1 MNGLLLPEP
10 GENSAGFVHAPRVSV
25 LVPCFND
32 GQWLDEAIESVF
44 RQTFQNFEIII
55 VDDGS
60 TESDTVQKL
69 SSYSAPRTRVYHT
82 DNRGLPAA
90 RNYAAA
96 RAVGEMFCA
105 LDADD
110 VLEPTW
116 LEKSVRLLDAHPEF
130 AFVSHW
136 LEAFGDE
143 EWIWRPESCD
153 LASLLVR
160 NTVNG
165 AALVRR
171 TAFEAVGGYDEQMRD
186 GCEDWD
192 FWLRLVERGLHGTI
206 LPEVLFFYRRRAE
219 SMSRRMLQ
227 PQAYRKPLTALVS
240 RHAAAYRNH
249 MVEVLLS
256 KEIESVELFR
266 EVWSLRRDEIA
277 LTAPSLSRALEERD
291 AELANAA
298 TVGGRAAP
306 NALGHKVLELE
317 RLVVEG
323 RRHSDNLR
331 HLLDESRRHAENLE
345 RRVDELEPHAIA
357 LERRVG
363 ELAREH
369 ENASRLRAELD
380 ALHDS
385 YSWIV
390 TSPLRALLSW
400 FARFR

>member
-1 MNGLLLPEP
+1 
-10 GENSAGFVHAPRVSV
+10 
-25 LVPCFND
+25 
-32 GQWLDEAIESVF
+32 
-44 RQTFQNFEIII
+44 
-55 VDDGS
+55 
-60 TESDTVQKL
+60 
-69 SSYSAPRTRVYHT
+69 
-82 DNRGLPAA
+82 
-90 RNYAAA
+90 
-96 RAVGEMFCA
+96 
-105 LDADD
+105 
-110 VLEPTW
+110 
-116 LEKSVRLLDAHPEF
+116 
-130 AFVSHW
+130 
-136 LEAFGDE
+136 
-143 EWIWRPESCD
+143 
-153 LASLLVR
+153 
-160 NTVNG
+160 
-165 AALVRR
+165 
-171 TAFEAVGGYDEQMRD
+171 
-186 GCEDWD
+186 
-192 FWLRLVERGLHGTI
+192 
-206 LPEVLFFYRRRAE
+206 
-219 SMSRRMLQ
+219 
-227 PQAYRKPLTALVS
+227 
-240 RHAAAYRNH
+240 
-249 MVEVLLS
+249 
-256 KEIESVELFR
+256 
-266 EVWSLRRDEIA
+266 
-277 LTAPSLSRALEERD
+277 LEERD